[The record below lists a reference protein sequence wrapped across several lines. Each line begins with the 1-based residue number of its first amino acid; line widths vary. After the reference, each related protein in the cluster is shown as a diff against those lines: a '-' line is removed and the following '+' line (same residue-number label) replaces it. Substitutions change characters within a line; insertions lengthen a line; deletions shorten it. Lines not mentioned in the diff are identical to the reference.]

1 MQIADLWRWDGV
13 VGRKTYA
20 LVGLAAFAIKSLID
34 RAIGAYVLGYPQG
47 ILLSY
52 WRPLGAAARL
62 GHLST
67 SGAKYLAV
75 MLLAALPFIWLGV
88 GMTVKRLRDA
98 GEPVWLVILFFIPFV
113 NLPFL
118 LLLCL
123 LPSKPPRPQR
133 VQAAPWPQVPPVDQ
147 MIPQSQMGSALVSI
161 GLTSAIGLAFAL
173 LGTSVIGA
181 YGWSLFVALPFCL
194 GLFAVLLHSYHGP
207 RDYGTCMSVALL
219 PVAVVGMAL
228 LLVAIEGFICVLM
241 AAPLA
246 LVLAWIG
253 GSLGYYI
260 QGNYWG
266 AKTGS
271 AMLSVVLLVMPTAFG
286 LEHAAAL
293 ETPVFVVRSAI
304 DVQAP
309 PEQVWK
315 QVVAFAEIPPPT
327 EMLFRAGIAYP
338 IRAEIKGRGAGA
350 VRRCVFSTG
359 AFVEPI
365 KVWDE
370 PRLLRFGVT
379 ESPAPLNELTPYG
392 HIEPRHLHGYF
403 VSEEGQ
409 FLLTPLPGG
418 GTRLEGTTRYRDAMW
433 PAAYWHIWSDYII
446 HRIHMRVLTHI
457 KSGAEALNAGVL
469 GGTE

>member
-1 MQIADLWRWDGV
+1 MALRLADLWRWDGV
-13 VGRKTYA
+13 VSRKTYA
-20 LVGLAAFAIKSLID
+20 LVGLAGFAIKSLID

-47 ILLSY
+47 VFLSY
-52 WRPLGAAARL
+52 WRPLGATARL
-62 GHLST
+62 GHLS
-67 SGAKYLAV
+67 GPEAKYLLT
-75 MLLAALPFIWLGV
+75 LLLLALPFIWVGV
-88 GMTVKRLRDA
+88 AMTVKRLRDA
-98 GEPVWLVILFFIPFV
+98 GAPVWVVVLFFLPFA
-113 NLPFL
+113 NLPFF

-123 LPSKPPRPQR
+123 LPSRQR
-133 VQAAPWPQVPPVDQ
+133 TQKAEAAPWPSVRPLNHV
-147 MIPQSQMGSALVSI
+147 IPQSQVGSALLSI
-161 GLTSAIGLAFAL
+161 ALTSALGLAFTL
-173 LGTSVIGA
+173 LGTTVIGS

-194 GLFAVLLHSYHGP
+194 GLFAVLLHSYHGA

-219 PVAVVGMAL
+219 PVGIVGLVL
-228 LLVAIEGFICVLM
+228 LLVAIEGFICILM

-246 LVLAWIG
+246 LVLAWLG
-253 GSLGYYI
+253 GSLGFYI

-266 AKTGS
+266 ARTGS
-271 AMLSVVLLVMPTAFG
+271 AMLSVVLLAMPAAFG
-286 LEHAAAL
+286 FEHAAAL
-293 ETPVFVVRSAI
+293 KTPTFVVRSAI

-309 PEQVWK
+309 PEEVWK

-338 IRAEIKGRGAGA
+338 IRAEITGRGAGA
-350 VRRCVFSTG
+350 VRRCIFSTG

-365 KVWDE
+365 EVWDE

-379 ESPAPLNELTPYG
+379 ASPAPLNELTPYG

-409 FLLTPLPGG
+409 FLLTALPGG

-446 HRIHMRVLTHI
+446 HRIHMRVLNHI
-457 KSGAEALNAGVL
+457 KKAAEASRMVAAD
-469 GGTE
+469 